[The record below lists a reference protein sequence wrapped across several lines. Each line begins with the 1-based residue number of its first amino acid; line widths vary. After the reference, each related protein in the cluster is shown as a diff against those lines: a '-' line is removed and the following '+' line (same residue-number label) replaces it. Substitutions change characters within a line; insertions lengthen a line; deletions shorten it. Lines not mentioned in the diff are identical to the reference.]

1 MAVPVV
7 KAPIVLVHGLLGF
20 DEIKVCGRTLA
31 SYFPGIVESLRA
43 AGNRVLVAR
52 LSKTRG
58 VADRA
63 AELKRFIN
71 RFASDEPVHI
81 MAHSMGGLDARY
93 MVSRL
98 GMASRV
104 LSVTTIGTPH
114 RGTSF
119 ADWGVQHLERLLR
132 PLFDLFGIPGQA
144 FYDLTT
150 RSCRVFNDEVPDVP
164 GVRYF
169 SVAGRHLQTWR
180 SLRWKLL
187 HDIVEKAEGPN
198 DGVVSLASATYGED
212 CEVWDGDHLNLV
224 NWPDPAAVAGG
235 WWQDRTPR
243 YAGLVC
249 RLADI
254 GF

>member
-1 MAVPVV
+1 MTVA
-7 KAPIVLVHGLLGF
+7 KLRTPIILVHGLLGF
-20 DEIKVCGRTLA
+20 DEIKICGRTVA
-31 SYFPGIVESLRA
+31 SYFPGIVESLRG
-43 AGNRVLVAR
+43 AGNRVHVAR

-63 AELKRFIN
+63 AELRRFIN
-71 RFASDEPVHI
+71 RHSPNEPVHI

-93 MVSRL
+93 MISRL
-98 GMASRV
+98 GMAEQV
-104 LSVTTIGTPH
+104 LSLTTIGTPH

-119 ADWGVQHLERLLR
+119 ADWGVEHLERLLR

-150 RSCRVFNDEVPDVP
+150 WSCHDFNEAVPDAP

-198 DGVVSLASATYGED
+198 DGVVALESARYGED
-212 CEVWDGDHLNLV
+212 CEVWDGDHLTLI
-224 NWPDPAAVAGG
+224 NWPDQLGAH
-235 WWQDRTPR
+235 WEDRTPR
-243 YAGLVC
+243 YGQLVC
-249 RLADI
+249 RLADH